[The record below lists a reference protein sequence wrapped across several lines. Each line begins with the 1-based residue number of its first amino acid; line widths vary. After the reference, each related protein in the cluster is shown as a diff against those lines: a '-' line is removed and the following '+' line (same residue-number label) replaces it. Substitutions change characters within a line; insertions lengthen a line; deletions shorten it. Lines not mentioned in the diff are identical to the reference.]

1 MKYLAFYDIEKNEA
15 ENRDLTM
22 SVVTKLNYIFNC
34 IDRNNIDCEIISIS
48 GTLNSKPVKAK
59 KIKISD
65 NITLE
70 LPFSLGRKNR
80 FVRILDRWQ
89 IKLKAF
95 AKLLKI
101 KKNDTLVVYHT
112 MSVVRLVSLAKKI
125 KDFKL
130 IIEVEEIYG
139 DVWNRAEVKKRELK
153 YFRLANKYIFST
165 ELLNEKINTEDKPY
179 VTINGTYGVEK
190 ERYTKFND
198 NKIHIVYAGILEPQ
212 KGCLDAVRAAEFLDE
227 SYVIHILGYGRDSH
241 KNELERAI
249 NEVNSK
255 SNCQVIFEG
264 TRTGEKYIEF
274 LQSCHIGL
282 SPQLTNAG
290 FNEISFPSKVL
301 SYLSNGLRVVSIG
314 ITSLRMSKVGGLLF
328 FYEEN
333 SPKAIANTIKS
344 IDLNDNYDSREKIKE
359 LDIEFTKDILDLIK
373 LK

>member
-1 MKYLAFYDIEKNEA
+1 M
-15 ENRDLTM
+15 
-22 SVVTKLNYIFNC
+22 
-34 IDRNNIDCEIISIS
+34 
-48 GTLNSKPVKAK
+48 NSKPVKAK

-153 YFRLANKYIFST
+153 YFRLADKYIFST